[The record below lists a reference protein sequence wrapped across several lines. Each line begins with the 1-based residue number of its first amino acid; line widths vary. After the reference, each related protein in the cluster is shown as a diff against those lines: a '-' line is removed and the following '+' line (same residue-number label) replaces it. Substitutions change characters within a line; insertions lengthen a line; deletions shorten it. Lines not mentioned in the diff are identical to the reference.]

1 MKEKEKLIGYTCSGM
16 ESRVK
21 KQANTLACTLLLLGA
36 EISEDSLNIS
46 QTQYYIPNFLSP
58 RRKKN
63 SQYLAHD

>member
-21 KQANTLACTLLLLGA
+21 KQANTLACTLLLLA

-46 QTQYYIPNFLSP
+46 QTQRYLPNFLSP